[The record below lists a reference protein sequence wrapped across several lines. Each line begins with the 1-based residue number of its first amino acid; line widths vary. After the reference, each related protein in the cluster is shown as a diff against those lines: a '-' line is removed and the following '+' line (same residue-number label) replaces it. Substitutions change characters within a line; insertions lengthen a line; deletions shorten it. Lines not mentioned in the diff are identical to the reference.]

1 MGMELPSGN
10 ERPGVMEMPGG
21 EGLPSVKA
29 DGLFIVADPHVAAT
43 PPGQRLEGYREQV
56 MAKLAA
62 CLEYAR
68 AHGLHVVI
76 AGDLFHWPREN
87 PNGLVV
93 ELIELFGPHR
103 PSVLVGNHDKYL
115 PRFTRDVSLAV
126 LDAAGAIRLLH
137 GFGPRFR
144 LETPRGSVL
153 VGASPDG
160 SPLPDR
166 VDRGDA
172 VATVWFSHHGIAF
185 PDCEGGTILPR
196 EIPGLDWLING
207 HLHRPQPMV
216 VKGGTRWCNPGNIT
230 RLTFSQNTRSREPAA
245 AIWRPGARELERWP
259 VPCLPFEAVFPDQPF
274 PPRLGSKESESLF
287 LAGLERLA
295 WRRTREGIGLKT
307 FLADNLTPGEPETG
321 LIWELY
327 EEVAGGTDT

>member
-1 MGMELPSGN
+1 VELPSI
-10 ERPGVMEMPGG
+10 
-21 EGLPSVKA
+21 KA
-29 DGLFIVADPHVAAT
+29 EGLFIIADPHVAAT

-62 CLEYAR
+62 CLEYAKEH
-68 AHGLHVVI
+68 ALHVVV

-115 PRFTRDVSLAV
+115 ARFTKDVSLAV
-126 LDAAGAIRLLH
+126 LNAAGAVRLLENS
-137 GFGPRFR
+137 GLAFR
-144 LETPRGSVL
+144 LETQAGSVL

-160 SPLPDR
+160 TFLPKE

-172 VATVWFSHHGIAF
+172 VSTVWFSHHNIAF
-185 PDCEGGTILPR
+185 PDCEPGASEGATIVPK
-196 EIPGLDWLING
+196 EIPGLNWLING
-207 HLHRPQPMV
+207 HLHRPKPMV
-216 VKGGTRWCNPGNIT
+216 VAGSTRWCNPGNIT
-230 RLTFSQNTRSREPAA
+230 RLTFSRKTQERTPAA
-245 AIWRPGARELERWP
+245 AIWRPNALELEIWP
-259 VPCLPFEAVFPDQPF
+259 VPCLPFGAVFPDQPF
-274 PPRLGSKESESLF
+274 PPEPDAKESESLF

-295 WRRTREGIGLKT
+295 WRRTQEGLGLKN
-307 FLADNLTPGEPETG
+307 FLTDNLTPGEPETA

-327 EEVAGGTDT
+327 EEVAGGTDTPKRSE